1 VDNPLTIGQ
10 LAQRTGVPVRTIRF
24 WSDHGLVPP
33 SSRSHGGYRL
43 YDASAVARLDLV
55 RTLRELGF
63 DLATVERVLRGQ
75 DGLTEVARTHAA
87 ALDAEIRILK
97 TRRAVLRSIA
107 ERGGTSEELRLM
119 NELARLSAAER
130 QAVIDDFVD
139 EVFSGL
145 HPDGKVAE
153 LGAQMRRMPA
163 ELPDEPSAEQV
174 DAWME
179 LGALVADPGFRER
192 VRTMAVAP
200 PGPMPVD
207 AEAVGTLCGQ
217 ALADG
222 LAPEDPRAR
231 EVLDRLVD
239 PALPA
244 DARLRLAR
252 DVETFTDRRVERY
265 WQLLGVLN
273 DLPAFTPGVPAFEW
287 FVAALRAPARA

>member
-1 VDNPLTIGQ
+1 MNKPLTIGQ
-10 LAQRTGVPVRTIRF
+10 LAQRTGVSVRTIRF

-33 SSRSHGGYRL
+33 TSRSHGGYRL
-43 YDASAVARLDLV
+43 YDVTAVARLDLV

-97 TRRAVLRSIA
+97 TRRAVLRSIVA
-107 ERGGTSEELRLM
+107 RDGSAEELRLM
-119 NELARLSAAER
+119 NELARLSATER
-130 QAVIDDFVD
+130 QAVIDDFVE

-145 HPDGKVAE
+145 DPEAQVAG
-153 LGAQMRRMPA
+153 LGAAMRRMPA

-174 DAWME
+174 DAWVE
-179 LGALVADPGFRER
+179 LAKLVADPGFRER
-192 VRTMAVAP
+192 VRTMAVTP

-207 AEAVGTLCGQ
+207 AEAVGALCGR

-222 LAPEDPRAR
+222 LAPDDPRAR

-252 DVETFTDRRVERY
+252 DIETFTDRRVERY
-265 WQLLGVLN
+265 WQLLGMLN
-273 DLPAFTPGVPAFEW
+273 GLPAFTPGVPAFEW
-287 FVAALRAPARA
+287 FIAALRAHI